1 MDIRKHTNTL
11 PLSSWYVLISNPL
24 NSGIIYQSDCSCVH
38 NIMRELII
46 NLYID
51 DDFVFLILEKEVILL
66 HLQKPKVTFEV
77 ILSSNGDK
85 VQWWYYLC
93 MFCMQSSIY
102 DDRYIVVCMPFM
114 ISLVGW
120 NTDESGFPLH
130 LTTSQAVAM

>member
-1 MDIRKHTNTL
+1 
-11 PLSSWYVLISNPL
+11 
-24 NSGIIYQSDCSCVH
+24 
-38 NIMRELII
+38 MRELII

-66 HLQKPKVTFEV
+66 HLQKPKVTLEV
-77 ILSSNGDK
+77 IVSSNGDK
-85 VQWWYYLC
+85 VQRWYYLC

-114 ISLVGW
+114 NILVGW

-130 LTTSQAVAM
+130 LTASQAVAM